1 MSDLRHSLSRAAI
14 EAGAVERMMRECGVP
29 VRVLTEE
36 ERAASLDRTLAT
48 HPVAGG
54 DVWLFAYG
62 SLIWNP
68 TIAFAERCTGTIRG
82 WHRRFCLSS
91 PVGRGTP
98 ERPGLM
104 LGLDRG
110 GSCRG
115 VAYRVPAAQ
124 LRDELALVWRREMV
138 TGSYC
143 PRWVR
148 VAVAGD
154 ESPRDVPAIAFTVNR
169 AGPNYVGAISREQM
183 IERLAVAAG
192 RLGSSADYLF
202 ETARALAHAA
212 VPDPHLEDLAAAVRA
227 AQAARG

>member
-1 MSDLRHSLSRAAI
+1 MTDRPHSLTRAAI
-14 EAGAVERMMRECGVP
+14 EAGAVEQMMLNCGVP
-29 VRVLTEE
+29 VRVLSEA
-36 ERAASLDRTLAT
+36 ERAASLAGTLAD
-48 HPVAGG
+48 HPAAGG

-68 TIAFAERCTGTIRG
+68 TIAFAERRTGTIRG

-98 ERPGLM
+98 EQPGLM

-115 VAYRVPAAQ
+115 VAYRVPAEAA
-124 LRDELALVWRREMV
+124 RDELTVVWRREMV
-138 TGSYC
+138 TGAYQ

-148 VAVAGD
+148 VAVA
-154 ESPRDVPAIAFTVNR
+154 EREVPAIAFVVNR
-169 AGPNYVGAISREQM
+169 AGPNYVGAMPREHVV
-183 IERLAVAAG
+183 ERLAVAAG

-202 ETARALAHAA
+202 ETAKALALAA
-212 VPDPHLEDLAAAVRA
+212 VPDPHLERLAAAVRA